1 MQCNHG
7 GDAQDAVG
15 CNHGG
20 VLNIP
25 EFQVCQVSAYASV
38 AQGSQYAL
46 IWPYETS
53 INISSRT
60 QEKEAPQE
68 NIVEFFS

>member
-20 VLNIP
+20 VFNIP
-25 EFQVCQVSAYASV
+25 GFQVCQVSA
-38 AQGSQYAL
+38 YAL

-53 INISSRT
+53 INISSKT

-68 NIVEFFS
+68 NIFEFFS